1 MILDAGV
8 LVAVDRG
15 EQAAQSFLTAALDVG
30 AVLRT
35 SAPVV
40 AQVWRD
46 GSRQARLARFLD
58 TVETHDFTHLDARL
72 VGGMLLRSGTS
83 DVVDAHVAALAL
95 RLQDDIITAD
105 THDFFFSRP
114 ISGPGRLVCT
124 TGSRRV
130 STPRR
135 VVRPT
140 PRSELERRRAPQH
153 ASKPPAG

>member
-15 EQAAQSFLTAALDVG
+15 EQAAQSFLTAALEER

-46 GSRQARLARFLD
+46 GRRQARLARFLD
-58 TVETHDFTHLDARL
+58 TLEVHDFTLVDARV

-83 DVVDAHVAALAL
+83 DVVDAHIVALAV
-95 RLQDDIITAD
+95 RLQDSIVTAD
-105 THDFFFSRP
+105 ALDFLSLTSHLGDGAP
-114 ISGPGRLVCT
+114 
-124 TGSRRV
+124 RV
-130 STPRR
+130 
-135 VVRPT
+135 
-140 PRSELERRRAPQH
+140 H
-153 ASKPPAG
+153 HW